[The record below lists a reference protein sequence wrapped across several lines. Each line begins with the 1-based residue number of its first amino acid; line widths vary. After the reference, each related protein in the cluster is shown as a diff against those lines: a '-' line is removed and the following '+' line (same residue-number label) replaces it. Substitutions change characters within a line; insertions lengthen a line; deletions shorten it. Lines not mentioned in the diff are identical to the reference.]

1 MTPSRWST
9 ILRRVTTEGPYI
21 DERMSV
27 LVLTIVV
34 VAGISAVAYAG
45 KSVASISLA
54 PLYFLPLALSAL
66 VHPLRISLALSIVC
80 LVLHDFVGPIR
91 DLGTRHLTKDA
102 TTLLGYVFVVIVVNQ
117 LGTQRQRLAD
127 LAARERDELALPIYL
142 PAEVQQSILPRSV
155 PTVPGFD
162 CAARMYP
169 AKTVAGDYYGFIDLP
184 AGEIAVVIAD
194 VSGKGVAAGLLMPSI
209 EVALR
214 MDAAR
219 SPSTSDLLQT
229 FNNAVCRITS
239 ERRFISMF
247 YGKLSPQ
254 SHSLEYTNAGHN
266 PPLVIRAGTDPS
278 PLDKGGPVLGVLP
291 NSRYES
297 AKIRGCDCGRVV
309 GKQQWFRGQRDLSFR
324 NRAGVGLE
332 RRRLDETPVSLMLGE
347 QRFDFA
353 AQVLIT
359 VAGFFKHGSA
369 TTRFGLQ
376 NLVKDV
382 LDFIPAFRLHLL
394 CHSFRAGARLLQASS
409 PDHRFR
415 RDLQNF
421 GGFFHVEAAKRS
433 ASRQLGSCARPASPG
448 E

>member
-21 DERMSV
+21 NERMSV

-34 VAGISAVAYAG
+34 LAGISAVAFAD
-45 KSVASISLA
+45 KSMASFSLA

-127 LAARERDELALPIYL
+127 LAARERDELASEIHLA
-142 PAEVQQSILPRSV
+142 AEVQQSILPRSV

-162 CAARMYP
+162 LAARMYP
-169 AKTVAGDYYGFIDLP
+169 ARTVAGDYYGFILLP
-184 AGEIAVVIAD
+184 SGEIAVVIAD

-214 MDAAR
+214 MNAPR
-219 SPSTSDLLQT
+219 FPTTSDLLQL
-229 FNNAVCRITS
+229 FNNVVCQVTS
-239 ERRFISMF
+239 GLRFISMF

-266 PPLVIRAGTDPS
+266 PPLLIRAGTDPS
-278 PLDKGGPVLGVLP
+278 PLDKGGPVLGMLP
-291 NSRYES
+291 DSKYES
-297 AKIRGCDCGRVV
+297 
-309 GKQQWFRGQRDLSFR
+309 
-324 NRAGVGLE
+324 E
-332 RRRLDETPVSLMLGE
+332 RISLRQGDVLVLYTDGAVEAENPAGE
-347 QRFDFA
+347 QYSAER
-353 AQVLIT
+353 LSET
-359 VAGFFKHGSA
+359 V
-369 TTRFGLQ
+369 
-376 NLVKDV
+376 
-382 LDFIPAFRLHLL
+382 RLHLQQNASKL
-394 CHSFRAGARLLQASS
+394 IETIHRSVTQFRESKVLA
-409 PDHRFR
+409 D
-415 RDLQNF
+415 DLTL
-421 GGFFHVEAAKRS
+421 VVVKM
-433 ASRQLGSCARPASPG
+433 L
-448 E
+448 